1 MLLFNF
7 QCVIFQKLQRF
18 MKTGGIFLM
27 VNNNNLNLTKKKE
40 VDAKFSNKD
49 LEAHSFQVKEENM
62 GFKELYEQSL
72 NQIQYGNIAQ
82 GKVVQITNDMVMV
95 DVGWKTEGFIP
106 ASELK
111 DTQGNINVSVGD
123 EIEVFIDKRDAD
135 GNLIL
140 SKNKATKLKVW
151 DEIKS
156 ACENN
161 TPVKGKVVEKV
172 KGGLSV
178 DIGIIAFLPGSQVDV
193 RPVKD
198 LDQFVGQTMD
208 FKVLKYDRKRNNV
221 VLSRRSIVALE
232 RETEKKDIL
241 ESIQEGSIVQGVIK
255 NITDYGIFIDLGGID
270 GLLHVTDI
278 SWGRITKPSDHF
290 RKGDKITVKVL
301 SFDREKE
308 RVSLGFKQL
317 TENPWEH
324 IMEKYPVGSIAEG
337 KVVNLTDYG
346 VFVELET
353 GVEGLVHISEMYWTR
368 EIKHPSKVLKAGDEI
383 KVVVL
388 DVNTEAKRISL
399 SLKQTSPN
407 PWEKLKEKYPE
418 GTIVKGVVRNITNFG
433 VFVGI
438 EEGIDG
444 LIHVSDISWK
454 HRVSHPSE
462 YFKKGQEVEAVV
474 EKVDVEN
481 EKFSLSVK
489 KMEKNPWEALS
500 QKYAPGSVVNGKITN
515 FTDFGIFVE
524 IEEGIEGLVHISE
537 ISQKRVKTSSE
548 LYAMGDTVS
557 AVIKSIDPK
566 SKKIRLSIKDAEAPA
581 PSSSNHYLNNKENL
595 GSNLAQALAEVKIN
609 QSKGD

>member
-1 MLLFNF
+1 
-7 QCVIFQKLQRF
+7 
-18 MKTGGIFLM
+18 
-27 VNNNNLNLTKKKE
+27 
-40 VDAKFSNKD
+40 
-49 LEAHSFQVKEENM
+49 M

-193 RPVKD
+193 RPIKD

-221 VLSRRSIVALE
+221 VLSRRSIVASE

-368 EIKHPSKVLKAGDEI
+368 EIKHPSKVLKVGDEI

>member
-1 MLLFNF
+1 
-7 QCVIFQKLQRF
+7 
-18 MKTGGIFLM
+18 
-27 VNNNNLNLTKKKE
+27 
-40 VDAKFSNKD
+40 
-49 LEAHSFQVKEENM
+49 VKEENM

-368 EIKHPSKVLKAGDEI
+368 EIKHPSKVLKVGDEI